1 MLRNYYNLTKPGIIR
16 GNAVTAVAG
25 FLLASKGHINFG
37 LLLASLG
44 GLLLII
50 ASACV
55 FNNYV
60 DRDIDRLM
68 ARTKHRALAAGEIA
82 GKTALIYAGLLGLA
96 GAALLALY
104 TNLLT
109 LAIAL
114 LGFFFYVVIYGFFK
128 RRSVYGTIVGSVS
141 GATPPVVGYCAVTNH
156 FDSAAAILFMILVF
170 WQMPHFYAIAM
181 YRRDDYAIARIPVLP
196 IKKGMHA
203 AKLQILLYIIA
214 FTIAA
219 AALSLFDHAGYTY
232 LVVAVFLGLTW
243 LGFGLKNFSNDS
255 DKFWGRKM
263 FFVSLFV
270 ITALS
275 IVISLNAWLP

>member
-1 MLRNYYNLTKPGIIR
+1 M
-16 GNAVTAVAG
+16 
-25 FLLASKGHINFG
+25 
-37 LLLASLG
+37 LG
-44 GLLLII
+44 GLSLII

-55 FNNYV
+55 FNNYI

-68 ARTKHRALAAGEIA
+68 DRTKHRALAAGSIA
-82 GKTALIYAGLLGLA
+82 VHAAIIYASLLGLA
-96 GAALLALY
+96 GAALLGIF
-104 TNLLT
+104 TNRLT

-114 LGFFFYVVIYGFFK
+114 LGFFFYVVVYGFFK
-128 RRSVYGTIVGSVS
+128 RRSIYGTIVGSIS
-141 GATPPVVGYCAVTNH
+141 GAVPPVVGYCAVTGHFNH
-156 FDSAAAILFMILVF
+156 TALILFLILVF

-181 YRRDDYAIARIPVLP
+181 YRLDDYAAAKIPVLP

-219 AALSLFDHAGYTY
+219 AALSLFGHAGYTY
-232 LVVAVFLGLTW
+232 LIVAVFLGLTW
-243 LGFGLKNFSNDS
+243 LGFGLKDFSNDS

-263 FFVSLFV
+263 FFVSLAV

-275 IVISLNAWLP
+275 IMISINAWLP